1 MARKRFSRN
10 IIASNDSYKKRS
22 HDNYIKEQHEQNKD
36 IISEIS
42 VSIKVAPKY
51 YIKCFGKLIQIT
63 EKEAMSTSIEVI
75 IR

>member
-1 MARKRFSRN
+1 MTRKRFSRN
-10 IIASNDSYKKRS
+10 IIASSDSYKKRS
-22 HDNYIKEQHEQNKD
+22 HDSFIKEQHEKNKD
-36 IISEIS
+36 MIAEIS

-63 EKEAMSTSIEVI
+63 EEEAMSTSIEVV

>member
-1 MARKRFSRN
+1 MTRKRFSRN
-10 IIASNDSYKKRS
+10 IIASSDSYKKRS

-63 EKEAMSTSIEVI
+63 EEEAMSTSIEVV